1 MAQTK
6 PLDGIR
12 IVDFSRVM
20 AGPFCTALLA
30 DLGAEVIKVE
40 SATGDDYRHI
50 GPFRNGE
57 SALFLSFNRGK
68 KSIVIDLKADDGR
81 EVAHGLI
88 ANSDVVVE
96 NFRPGVAR
104 KLGIDYDAARR
115 INERIVY
122 LSISGFGQEGPLA
135 DRPSYDIIAQAMA
148 GMMSMTGDPDGP
160 PMRVGDALGDLSA
173 GLYGA
178 WGVTAALFGR
188 ERTGEGRYLD
198 IAMFD
203 AIFSFLPTPFA
214 MFMLAGASPVRSG
227 NRHLLSA
234 PFGSFRAADGDVIIA
249 VANNALF
256 ERLLDA
262 IERADLRDDPR
273 FASDEERNRNEL
285 QLRDI
290 IESWASSRSVEAVV
304 DRLGA
309 FGVPASPIWTVE
321 QAATSAHA
329 ACRELLAQMVHP
341 IAGDISVVEQP
352 VHFSEVARGELGPA
366 PLLGEHTRT
375 TLRDIL
381 DLDDDRIAALEAAGT
396 IASGDSK
403 PG

>member
-1 MAQTK
+1 MVQAK
-6 PLDGIR
+6 PLDGVR

-40 SATGDDYRHI
+40 SVAGDDYRHI
-50 GPFRNGE
+50 GPFKNGE

-81 EVAHGLI
+81 ELAHGLI

-104 KLGIDYDAARR
+104 KLGIDYAAARQT
-115 INERIVY
+115 NERIVY
-122 LSISGFGQEGPLA
+122 LSISGFGQAGPLA

-148 GMMSMTGDPDGP
+148 GMMDMTGDPAGP
-160 PMRVGDALGDLSA
+160 PMRVGDALGDLAA

-188 ERTGEGRYLD
+188 ERTGVGQYVD

-214 MFMLAGASPVRSG
+214 MHMLTGASPTRSG
-227 NRHLLSA
+227 NSHLLSA
-234 PFGSFRAADGDVIIA
+234 PFGSFRAKDGEVIIA

-262 IERADLRDDPR
+262 VERADLRADPR
-273 FASDEERNRNEL
+273 FVSDEERKRNEL

-290 IESWASSRSVEAVV
+290 IESWTGRHSVEAVV
-304 DRLGA
+304 SRLGE
-309 FGVPASPIWTVE
+309 FGVPVSPIWTVE

-329 ACRELLAQMVHP
+329 TCRELLARMVHP
-341 IAGDISVVEQP
+341 NAGEIAVIEQP
-352 VHFSEVARGELGPA
+352 VHFSTVPRGELAPA
-366 PLLGEHTRT
+366 PQLGEHSRA

-381 DLDDDRIAALEAAGT
+381 GLDGDRIAALEAAGT
-396 IASGDSK
+396 ISATD
-403 PG
+403 PPIR